1 MNVGFHPAAER
12 EFVEALQLYLRHQQ
26 RVAAKFDRA
35 VFEIVDSMK
44 TRSDMGWPYI
54 RGTRQARVSGF
65 PYGIIFLTHQDF
77 TLIVAVAHSSRK
89 PGYWVERIPSG
100 FVPGTSS
107 E

>member
-12 EFVEALQLYLRHQQ
+12 EFVAALQFYLHRQQ
-26 RVAAKFDRA
+26 RVAAKLDCA

-44 TRSDMGWPYI
+44 PRSDIGWPYI
-54 RGTRQARVSGF
+54 HGTRQQRVSGF
-65 PYGIIFLTHQDF
+65 PFGIVFLTHQDF

-89 PGYWVERIPSG
+89 PGYWTDRIPREFAS
-100 FVPGTSS
+100 GTSS

>member
-1 MNVGFHPAAER
+1 MNVGFYPDAER
-12 EFVEALQLYLRHQQ
+12 EFVDALQFYLHRQH

-44 TRSDMGWPYI
+44 TRSDMGWSYI
-54 RGTRQARVSGF
+54 HGTRQQRVSGF
-65 PYGIIFLTHQDF
+65 PFGIVFLTHQNF

-89 PGYWVERIPSG
+89 PGYWVERIPSE